1 MSETGLFLHYTS
13 LFFSSVLFQISF
25 NFFFQNT
32 TYYFYFGYLHSSL
45 ADNAKQNTHTHTHM
59 LVYISV
65 EWDQPINT
73 RLLSNPIVCNRNKWG
88 IMGCHSHDDRD
99 SRYPV
104 SSIDLSVFYS
114 CGSIQVMDN
123 DLHTHARTHTLIQ
136 NNNLHINH
144 SVDNDAFLF
153 IAISS
158 SITNDTHFCVCV

>member
-1 MSETGLFLHYTS
+1 
-13 LFFSSVLFQISF
+13 
-25 NFFFQNT
+25 
-32 TYYFYFGYLHSSL
+32 
-45 ADNAKQNTHTHTHM
+45 
-59 LVYISV
+59 
-65 EWDQPINT
+65 
-73 RLLSNPIVCNRNKWG
+73 
-88 IMGCHSHDDRD
+88 MGCHSHDDRD

-123 DLHTHARTHTLIQ
+123 DLHTHARTNTLIQ

>member
-32 TYYFYFGYLHSSL
+32 TYYFYFGYLRSSL
-45 ADNAKQNTHTHTHM
+45 ADNAKQNTHTYIYVS
-59 LVYISV
+59 VYISV

-123 DLHTHARTHTLIQ
+123 DLHTHTHTLIQ